1 MITLNHTDVVFR
13 SEDHTYWHAGTQ
25 LQGITSTLLR
35 RAFPDKYAD
44 VDPEV
49 LANAA
54 RRGTQLHEAI
64 AFADRFGA
72 DDGADKRVLNY
83 LRIKEEHRL
92 TTVENEYLVS
102 DLDRYAS
109 SVDIVMEN
117 DRGEVCLVDTK
128 TTYSLDRRSV
138 SLQLSIYR
146 RFFERQNPELK
157 VAHIYCLYL
166 PNRDESIA
174 ELIEL
179 SPYDDETLD
188 RLFQAE
194 AEDKLFSLDP
204 TPDEYPDIEAELRRW
219 TAVKAEADAHID
231 QARTQLLTIMEQRGL
246 SQIKSGYYTVSYI
259 GAKTSKKF
267 DSARFKKEHKDLY
280 AEYQTE
286 TESKATIRLT
296 AH

>member
-13 SEDHTYWHAGTQ
+13 SEDHTYWLADKQ

-83 LRIKEEHRL
+83 LRLKEEHRL

-102 DLDRYAS
+102 DLEQYAS

-138 SLQLSIYR
+138 TLQLSIYR

-157 VAHIYCLYL
+157 VAHIYALWL
-166 PNRDESIA
+166 PNRDESICQ
-174 ELIEL
+174 LIEL

-194 AEDKLFSLDP
+194 AEDKLFSLEP

-280 AEYQTE
+280 SEYQTE
-286 TESKATIRLT
+286 TETKATIRLT

>member
-13 SEDHTYWHAGTQ
+13 SEDHTYWLADKQ

-146 RFFERQNPELK
+146 RFFEQQNPELK

-166 PNRDESIA
+166 PNRDQNIA

-204 TPDEYPDIEAELRRW
+204 TPDEYPDIEAELRHW

-246 SQIKSGYYTVSYI
+246 PQIKSGYYTVSYI

-267 DSARFKKEHKDLY
+267 DSTRFKKEHKDLY

-286 TESKATIRLT
+286 TETKATIRLT

>member
-13 SEDHTYWHAGTQ
+13 SEDHTYWLADRQ

-102 DLDRYAS
+102 DLEQYAS

-166 PNRDESIA
+166 PNRDQSIA

-286 TESKATIRLT
+286 TETKATIRLT

>member
-13 SEDHTYWHAGTQ
+13 SEDHTYWLADRQ

-146 RFFERQNPELK
+146 RIFEQQNPELK

-166 PNRDESIA
+166 PNRDQSIA

-188 RLFQAE
+188 RLFQ
-194 AEDKLFSLDP
+194 
-204 TPDEYPDIEAELRRW
+204 
-219 TAVKAEADAHID
+219 AEADAHID

-286 TESKATIRLT
+286 TETKATIRIT

>member
-13 SEDHTYWHAGTQ
+13 SEDHTYWLADKQ

-83 LRIKEEHRL
+83 LRLKEEHRL
-92 TTVENEYLVS
+92 NTVENEYLVS
-102 DLDRYAS
+102 DLEQYAS

-138 SLQLSIYR
+138 TLQLSIYR

-280 AEYQTE
+280 SEYQTE
-286 TESKATIRLT
+286 TETKATIRLT

>member
-13 SEDHTYWHAGTQ
+13 SEDHTYWLADKQ

-35 RAFPDKYAD
+35 RAFPDKFAD
-44 VDPEV
+44 VVPEV

-72 DDGADKRVLNY
+72 DGSADKRVLNY
-83 LRIKEEHRL
+83 IRLKEEHRL

-157 VAHIYCLYL
+157 VAHIYALWL
-166 PNRDESIA
+166 PNRDESICQ
-174 ELIEL
+174 LIEL

-286 TESKATIRLT
+286 TETKATIRLT

>member
-13 SEDHTYWHAGTQ
+13 SEDHTYWLADKQ

-83 LRIKEEHRL
+83 LRLKEEHRL

-109 SVDIVMEN
+109 SIDIVMEN

-166 PNRDESIA
+166 PNRDQNIA

-194 AEDKLFSLDP
+194 AEDKLFSLEP
-204 TPDEYPDIEAELRRW
+204 TPDEYPDIEAELRHW

-259 GAKTSKKF
+259 GAKKSSKF

>member
-13 SEDHTYWHAGTQ
+13 SEDHTYWLADKQ

-102 DLDRYAS
+102 DLEQYAS

-146 RFFERQNPELK
+146 RFFEAQNPELK

-166 PNRDESIA
+166 PNRDTSIA

-194 AEDKLFSLDP
+194 AEDKLFSLEP

-267 DSARFKKEHKDLY
+267 DSTRFKKEHKDLY
-280 AEYQTE
+280 SEYQTE
-286 TESKATIRLT
+286 TETKATIRLT

>member
-13 SEDHTYWHAGTQ
+13 SEDHTYWLADKQ

-102 DLDRYAS
+102 DLEQYAS

-138 SLQLSIYR
+138 TLQLSIYR

-157 VAHIYCLYL
+157 VAHIYALWL
-166 PNRDESIA
+166 PNRDESICQ
-174 ELIEL
+174 LVEL

-286 TESKATIRLT
+286 TETKATIRLT